1 MLALSSTPSPKVS
14 KNLFTGIRQLLTGQ
28 CLGFPEPG
36 KTTVYDDS
44 QSIDPDTVTLD
55 GGFLVKVLE
64 LSIDP
69 YMRGRMHA
77 PEKKSYSPPFAL
89 GQP

>member
-1 MLALSSTPSPKVS
+1 M
-14 KNLFTGIRQLLTGQ
+14 
-28 CLGFPEPG
+28 
-36 KTTVYDDS
+36 VYDDS
-44 QSIDPDTVTLD
+44 QSINPDTVTLD
-55 GGFLVKVLE
+55 GRFLVKVLE

-69 YMRGRMHA
+69 YMRGHMCA

>member
-1 MLALSSTPSPKVS
+1 
-14 KNLFTGIRQLLTGQ
+14 
-28 CLGFPEPG
+28 
-36 KTTVYDDS
+36 VYDDS
-44 QSIDPDTVTLD
+44 QTIDPDTVTLD

-69 YMRGRMHA
+69 YMRGRMRA
-77 PEKKSYSPPFAL
+77 PSKKSYSPPFAL

>member
-1 MLALSSTPSPKVS
+1 M
-14 KNLFTGIRQLLTGQ
+14 
-28 CLGFPEPG
+28 
-36 KTTVYDDS
+36 YDDS

-69 YMRGRMHA
+69 YMRGHMRA

>member
-1 MLALSSTPSPKVS
+1 
-14 KNLFTGIRQLLTGQ
+14 
-28 CLGFPEPG
+28 
-36 KTTVYDDS
+36 VYNDS
-44 QSIDPDTVTLD
+44 ESIDPDTVTLD

-69 YMRGRMHA
+69 YMRGRMRT
-77 PEKKSYSPPFAL
+77 PETKSYSQPFAL